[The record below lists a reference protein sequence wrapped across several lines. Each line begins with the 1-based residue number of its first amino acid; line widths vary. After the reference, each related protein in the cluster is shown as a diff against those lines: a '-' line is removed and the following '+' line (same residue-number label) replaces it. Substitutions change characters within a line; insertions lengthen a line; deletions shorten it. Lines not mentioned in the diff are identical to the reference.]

1 MKKHIKA
8 DKHGIP
14 YARCLEY
21 EKTLEL
27 SKVHEEDTELRV
39 VNQVKRIRILV

>member
-27 SKVHEEDTELRV
+27 SKVQEEDTELRA

>member
-27 SKVHEEDTELRV
+27 SKVLEEDTELRV
-39 VNQVKRIRILV
+39 VNQVRRIRILV

>member
-1 MKKHIKA
+1 MKTHIKA

-27 SKVHEEDTELRV
+27 LKVQEEDTELRV
-39 VNQVKRIRILV
+39 VNQVRRIRILV

>member
-14 YARCLEY
+14 YAQCLEY

-27 SKVHEEDTELRV
+27 SKVQEEDTELRI

>member
-27 SKVHEEDTELRV
+27 SKVQEEDTELRV
-39 VNQVKRIRILV
+39 VNQVKRIKILV

>member
-1 MKKHIKA
+1 MKTHIKA

-14 YARCLEY
+14 YAQCLEY

-27 SKVHEEDTELRV
+27 LKAQEEDTELRV

>member
-27 SKVHEEDTELRV
+27 LKVQEEDTELRV
-39 VNQVKRIRILV
+39 VNQVRRIRILV

>member
-27 SKVHEEDTELRV
+27 SKVQEEDTELRV
-39 VNQVKRIRILV
+39 VNQVRRIRILV